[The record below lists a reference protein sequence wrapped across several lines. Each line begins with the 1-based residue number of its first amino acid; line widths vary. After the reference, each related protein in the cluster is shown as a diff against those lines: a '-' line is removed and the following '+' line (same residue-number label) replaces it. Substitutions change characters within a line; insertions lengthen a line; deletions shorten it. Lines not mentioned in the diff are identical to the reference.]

1 MPTPIPTVAEAGT
14 ALLPENP
21 SVHFKLLKNRIPDW
35 YLGAVMRR
43 QHELSD
49 HDLTLPDWYAKAS
62 HDTRTRLSN
71 SHARYRDTLNLID
84 NSLGRIEDIRAFAK
98 PLLTQAIAKQFK
110 RTLDVEQV
118 FYARLYGVRTR
129 TDLGS
134 KLLHRLTGEAWD
146 TYEYRGASLLETAL
160 ANFEPDEERP
170 LECADC
176 HLITTTPVST
186 SGTQAPAQ
194 AAVQAGKVP
203 IAPHAFAKLCRT
215 LDLGRRYQ
223 EHIRAIAR
231 PADEDTRNRLD
242 QQLLEHHKQ
251 SLALSVEVAWA
262 KADISHEA
270 YQMLQQVTGD
280 RGDATLDGRPVTFTA
295 LTIFDVELVGPVLI
309 GPDREK
315 TRRLERVVA
324 YLPGDPEQPLKEYAS
339 SAEFMVELRRR
350 LHGIAYRRFFSRF
363 VPLSQQGLFFKQ
375 FDQLYRPSPQA
386 DAQSDYPLKPLLKN
400 LRMSTSPITGSL
412 WEVLRRE
419 QLQKIEMDARALAVP
434 TAEED
439 KDARLARLESWKNTV
454 IDVLNQLAFV
464 VPALG
469 PLMLTVGAVQ
479 MFEEA
484 FEGIEAFEQGETKE
498 MWAHFSSVA
507 LNTAFIAAGA
517 KVLPKIQ
524 ASARVDQLEAVERP
538 NGQARLWQPDLAP
551 YRSPLRPP
559 ESVVPDA
566 QGLYPVS
573 GRTILPLDDQYYEV
587 QQDPVSHRYRVRHPS
602 RPEAYQPKLTHNGSG
617 AWNHELERPQ
627 GWQGT
632 TLMRR
637 LGHRVKDFSD
647 VELDQIRIASGI
659 TEDALRRLHVEGEP
673 MPALLADTVQR
684 FDLARQVETF
694 IGQLQSDDP
703 LQQDQADT
711 MTQLH
716 LLAGYG
722 PWPSGL
728 RLKVVDGTGKTLW
741 QYARPSGGAAPVR
754 DVTLPEEKV
763 RTPSVLKN
771 LIEAVDATGKDLLA
785 GTSPTIA
792 KTNMEAR
799 IRQFRKNLSEVAR
812 LEKVQ
817 LLSDYYAR
825 HQVSDDPRV
834 ALIKSRF
841 PSVPR
846 VAIEQMIA
854 HASSAELQQM
864 AAWNYADATQTKPIP
879 LRIAEELR
887 HCLRAVRL
895 NRAYEGL
902 YRPALATADT
912 PRLALAT
919 LKTLPG
925 WSDTVRIELRDD
937 HAAGTL
943 IDSIGPVDAEQTKVV
958 VRDGGRY
965 KAFDDGGN
973 ELSHWDSIFDALQH
987 ALPNAERAAMGRP
1000 SAYQAALLEAAI
1012 GATPL
1017 ARSSLARVL
1026 KMQTTR
1032 PSFRSPMRLVS
1043 GKIGYPL
1050 SGLRGLLGLGRSPE
1064 SRVLELYP
1072 NFTPEQARALV
1083 RSLGN
1088 GAVAELKRRK
1098 VELDMLERDLDRW
1111 ASTTTWLDTGDDRV
1125 QQVPTERKRGV
1136 AEQIKRCWRRQTA
1149 TVRTSE
1155 GRTAGYQ
1162 LDLGRLSVGHL
1173 PDLSADFSHVA
1184 SLRLGGMGLS
1194 QQACES
1200 FLSGFP
1206 SLRWLDLSHNRLT
1219 EIPSAVEAMNG
1230 LTKLLLRDNRIG
1242 LTPRG
1247 VEIVEGL
1254 AQLKVLEL
1262 TNNPVGRLP
1271 DFRHLRGLRGLGLKG
1286 TGIDAWPAGLNGL
1299 PLEFVDLRDNQ
1310 LTDVPAELT
1319 APAAAN
1325 AHATA
1330 RVNGVTFLQGNP
1342 LSEAT
1347 QQRLRDY
1354 WTGLSQDHP
1363 EWVTLRQHGAFGH
1376 MATGMAANVQ
1386 QWLQN
1391 LPDGQLAQK
1400 RALWQSLASEPQ
1412 SGEFFELL
1420 NRLATSYQGEEHY
1433 ADLQLRVWQMLEAA
1447 SDSTEL
1453 RQELF
1458 ELAGAPACEDRA
1470 ALSFSYLEIRLMI
1483 HNAKAMASGE
1493 EEAATLIRLA
1503 KGLFRLDEVERIA
1516 LQDVQQ
1522 RRDAITGRSDLTPAQ
1537 RTRQLQKIE
1546 EVEVRLAYRVGL
1558 KDRLAL
1564 PGQPEGGRFIHMG
1577 NVTPQMLDD
1586 AAQQV
1591 LALDD
1596 SPRLLQSIVGREFW
1610 VDFLKQ
1616 QHQPA
1621 FEALADTLVTQQL
1634 ELDEAKAAGT
1644 LEEADHAGQS
1654 EALGLQHRVKEA
1666 ELVQSLTEQELEA
1679 LESTDL

>member
-1 MPTPIPTVAEAGT
+1 MPIPIPAIADPGMTPR
-14 ALLPENP
+14 PE
-21 SVHFKLLKNRIPDW
+21 SRGVHFDLLKQRVPDW
-35 YLGAVMRR
+35 YIGAALRR
-43 QHELSD
+43 QQALSD
-49 HDLTLPDWYAKAS
+49 HDLELPAWYAKAS
-62 HDTRTRLSN
+62 HATRIRLKEQ
-71 SHARYRDTLNLID
+71 HARYRDSLNLID
-84 NSLGRIEDIRAFAK
+84 SALGSIEDIRAFAK
-98 PLLTQAIAKQFK
+98 PLLTQAIQEEFK
-110 RTLDVEQV
+110 RTLDVEAV
-118 FYARLYGVRTR
+118 YYARQYGLKTR
-129 TDLGS
+129 KDLGS
-134 KLLHRLTGEAWD
+134 TLLHRLTGEAWD

-160 ANFEPDEERP
+160 ANFEPDEE
-170 LECADC
+170 LKLDC
-176 HLITTTPVST
+176 DGCHVITTTSLSA
-186 SGTQAPAQ
+186 SGTAKSTLE
-194 AAVQAGKVP
+194 AVRAGALP
-203 IAPHAFAKLCRT
+203 IAPHAFARLCRK

-223 EHIRAIAR
+223 QHIRAIAR
-231 PADEDTRNRLD
+231 PADDDARKRLD
-242 QQLLEHHKQ
+242 QQLRDHHKQ
-251 SLALSVEVAWA
+251 SLALSVEVACA
-262 KADISHEA
+262 KADISQDT
-270 YQMLQQVTGD
+270 YQMLQQVIGNHD
-280 RGDATLDGRPVTFTA
+280 GVMLDGRPVTFTS
-295 LTIFDVELVGPVLI
+295 LKIFDVELVGPLLI

-315 TRRLERVVA
+315 TRRLERMVA
-324 YLPGDPEQPLKEYAS
+324 YLPGDPEHPLKEYAS
-339 SAEFMVELRRR
+339 STEFMIELRRR

-363 VPLSQQGLFFKQ
+363 IPLSQQGTFFKQ
-375 FDQLYRPSPQA
+375 FDQLYQPSPQA
-386 DAQSDYPLKPLLKN
+386 DAQSDYPLKPSLKN
-400 LRMSTSPITGSL
+400 LRMASSPITGAL
-412 WEVLRRE
+412 WEALRRE
-419 QLQKIEMDARALAVP
+419 QLQKIEMDARAVAVP
-434 TAEED
+434 TADED
-439 KDARLARLESWKNTV
+439 KVARLARLESWKNTV

-469 PLMLTVGAVQ
+469 PLMLTVAAVQ

-524 ASARVDQLEAVERP
+524 ASVRVDQLEAVERP
-538 NGQARLWQPDLAP
+538 NGQARLWQPDLVP

-559 ESVVPDA
+559 EGVVPDA

-587 QQDPVSHRYRVRHPS
+587 QQDPVTHRYRIRHPS
-602 RPEAYQPKLTHNGSG
+602 RPQAYQPKLTHNGSG
-617 AWNHELERPQ
+617 AWSHELERPQ

-637 LGHRVKDFSD
+637 LGHRLKDFSD

-673 MPALLADTVQR
+673 MPALLADTIQR
-684 FDLARQVETF
+684 FDLARHVDIF
-694 IGQLQSDDP
+694 IGQLQSEEP
-703 LQQDQADT
+703 LQQDQADP

-741 QYARPSGGAAPVR
+741 QYARPSDGAAPVR
-754 DVTLPEEKV
+754 DVILPEEKV

-771 LIEAVDATGKDLLA
+771 LIEVVDAAGKDLLA
-785 GTSPTIA
+785 GTSPPIA

-799 IRQFRKNLSEVAR
+799 IRQFRKNLAEVAR
-812 LEKVQ
+812 LEKAN

-825 HQVSDDPRV
+825 HQVPDDARV
-834 ALIKSRF
+834 TLIKSRF
-841 PSVPR
+841 PSVPT

-854 HASSAELQQM
+854 HASTAELRQM
-864 AAWNYADATQTKPIP
+864 AAWNYTDATQTKPIP

-887 HCLRAVRL
+887 LCQRAVRL

-902 YRPALATADT
+902 YQPALATADT

-919 LKTLPG
+919 LQTLPG

-937 HAAGTL
+937 HGAGNL

-958 VRDGGRY
+958 VRDGDRY

-973 ELSHWDSIFDALQH
+973 ELSHWGNVFDALQH
-987 ALPNAERAAMGRP
+987 ALPDAERAAMGRP
-1000 SAYQAALLEAAI
+1000 SIHHAASLEAAI

-1017 ARSSLARVL
+1017 ERSSLARVL

-1032 PSFRSPMRLVS
+1032 SSFRSPMRLVS

-1072 NFTPEQARALV
+1072 NFTNEQARALV
-1083 RSLGN
+1083 RSLGE

-1111 ASTTTWLDTGDDRV
+1111 ASATTWIDTGDDRV
-1125 QQVPTERKRGV
+1125 QQVPLARKRGV
-1136 AEQIKRCWRRQTA
+1136 AEQIKRCWRRQTP

-1173 PDLSADFSHVA
+1173 PDLTADFSHVA
-1184 SLRLGGMGLS
+1184 SLRLGGMALT

-1200 FLSGFP
+1200 FLSGF
-1206 SLRWLDLSHNRLT
+1206 SALRWLDLSNNRLT
-1219 EIPSAVEAMNG
+1219 EIPPAVETMNG
-1230 LTKLLLRDNRIG
+1230 LTKLLLVDNHIS

-1247 VEIVEGL
+1247 VEILEGL

-1271 DFRHLRGLRGLGLKG
+1271 DFRHMRDLRGLGLKG
-1286 TGIDAWPAGLNGL
+1286 TGIDTWPVGLQGL
-1299 PLEFVDLRDNQ
+1299 PLEFVDLRDNR
-1310 LTDVPAELT
+1310 LTDVPDERVAPTAE
-1319 APAAAN
+1319 N

-1347 QQRLRDY
+1347 QQRLGDY
-1354 WTGLSQDHP
+1354 WAGLLQDHP
-1363 EWVTLRQHGAFGH
+1363 EWVTVRQHGAFGH
-1376 MATGMAANVQ
+1376 AATGTAANVQ
-1386 QWLQN
+1386 QWLEN
-1391 LPDGQLAQK
+1391 LPSGQLSEK

-1420 NRLATSYQGEEHY
+1420 SRLATSYQGEENY

-1447 SDSTEL
+1447 AGSTEL
-1453 RQELF
+1453 RGELF

-1483 HNAKAMASGE
+1483 HNAKAAASGE
-1493 EEAATLIRLA
+1493 EEATTLIRLA

-1516 LQDVQQ
+1516 LQDIQK
-1522 RRDAITGRSDLTPAQ
+1522 RRDAITVRSDLTPAQ
-1537 RTRQLQKIE
+1537 RARQLQNIE

-1586 AAQQV
+1586 AAKQIM
-1591 LALDD
+1591 ALDD

-1621 FEALADTLVTQQL
+1621 FETLADTLVIRQL

-1644 LEEADHAGQS
+1644 LEEADHASQS

-1666 ELVQSLTEQELEA
+1666 ELVQSLTEQQLEA
-1679 LESTDL
+1679 QESTDL